1 MGIKCGQKRRKRR
14 RREGVEQEAKAKE
27 NNAVSG
33 LGDRVFS
40 QKTICGVLVLPFD
53 ILYRACFKGGR
64 NHFSVSDDNFQCFA
78 GETVRNVFTFV

>member
-1 MGIKCGQKRRKRR
+1 MGLVTQTIRCCQGLLP
-14 RREGVEQEAKAKE
+14 QEAKAKE
-27 NNAVSG
+27 RNSVPG

-40 QKTICGVLVLPFD
+40 QKTICGGLVLPFD